1 MDIEEFLGLL
11 LLCARVP
18 LIEGL
23 DGFFLVAGQESD
35 DTMENGFNVKKRTL
49 SQSAISVKVIL
60 AI

>member
-23 DGFFLVAGQESD
+23 DGFLLVAGQESD